1 MDAYHLGLRLLMRTG
16 GRLSDGIR
24 LGYREGFNSGTM
36 VDYVYRDRA
45 HGITPLGTLV
55 DRVMLD
61 HPVWRGVRGRRRLL
75 VGQLREAVARRPC
88 QTLLDVAAGPGS
100 YLFELPPGGAEY
112 FAVDRD
118 ADERARGQARAREL
132 GREDV
137 RFVGG
142 DAFDPS
148 TWPLPRFDILVAS
161 GFFDLLVDVADVR
174 RLLAAGAA
182 GTAPGARW
190 VLTVMEGHTDL
201 LLLRDVLVDWDRQP
215 WVAVTRSAE
224 AVVAEAETLGWC
236 AVRIEREPEGLFGVV
251 TLERV
256 PVAVRGGE
264 SSVEEPGGSSQ
275 RGENDEEPRDG

>member
-24 LGYREGFNSGTM
+24 LGYREGFDSGTM

-55 DRVMLD
+55 DRIMLD
-61 HPVWRGVRGRRRLL
+61 HVVWRGVRGRRRLL
-75 VGQLREAVARRPC
+75 VEQLREAVGRRPG
-88 QTLLDVAAGPGS
+88 QVLLDVAAGPGS
-100 YLFELPPGGAEY
+100 YLFELPEGAAEY
-112 FAVDRD
+112 FAADRD
-118 ADERARGQARAREL
+118 ADERARGEARGRSL
-132 GREDV
+132 GRADV
-137 RFVGG
+137 RFVAA

-148 TWPLPRFDILVAS
+148 TWPRPRFDILVAS

-190 VLTVMEGHTDL
+190 VLTVMEGHPDL
-201 LLLRDVLVDWDRQP
+201 LLLRDVLVDWDRRP

-224 AVVAEAETLGWC
+224 EVIAEAEGLGWR
-236 AVRIEREPEGLFGVV
+236 AERVEREPERLFGVV
-251 TLERV
+251 TLVRV
-256 PVAVRGGE
+256 AAPLPR
-264 SSVEEPGGSSQ
+264 PGTRKEG
-275 RGENDEEPRDG
+275 